1 MALAAAWIDQNW
13 IYSHDPSVSGK
24 YWIDDNWIWGP
35 LGGADVNTGHWID
48 NTWIWGPVTRS
59 SISTRFWIDKGFI
72 FGPSKTL
79 PFTPEGLKERG
90 LG

>member
-24 YWIDDNWIWGP
+24 YWIDN
-35 LGGADVNTGHWID
+35 N
-48 NTWIWGPVTRS
+48 WIWGPVTRS